1 MTFVAPMTSSLSTG
15 PAIRPLISAGK
26 IRLPLA
32 RGRAAD
38 EDSAR
43 RALGTDFAMP
53 AVIASGAVLEDLARI
68 ALG

>member
-1 MTFVAPMTSSLSTG
+1 MTFVAPLTSSLSAG
-15 PAIRPLISAGK
+15 PAIRPLIPAGK
-26 IRLPLA
+26 GRLPLA

-43 RALGTDFAMP
+43 RALGTDFALP
-53 AVIASGAVLEDLARI
+53 SVISSGAVIEDLARI